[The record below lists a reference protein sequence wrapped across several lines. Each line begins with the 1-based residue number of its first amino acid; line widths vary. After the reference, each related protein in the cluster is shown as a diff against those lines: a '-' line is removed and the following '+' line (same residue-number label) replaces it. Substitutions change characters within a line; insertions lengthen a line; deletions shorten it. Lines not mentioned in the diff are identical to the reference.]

1 MAVILIWLSSDAFS
15 AAHTGG
21 RIAALL
27 RWWLPSITMAQ
38 IEHAHALL
46 RTVAHFTVYG
56 VLAALWLRAFLRE
69 RVLALPAAA
78 WAAFGIT
85 VAWACVDE
93 LHQSTVASR
102 TGTVTDVAID
112 AAGAAVVMI
121 VAQVAAR
128 WNGRQARWQRSGGV
142 GRSF

>member
-1 MAVILIWLSSDAFS
+1 MSRAARHGRYHAPVSALLSWLPPAVWMAVILIWLSSDAFS

-69 RVLALPAAA
+69 RVLAL
-78 WAAFGIT
+78 
-85 VAWACVDE
+85 
-93 LHQSTVASR
+93 
-102 TGTVTDVAID
+102 
-112 AAGAAVVMI
+112 
-121 VAQVAAR
+121 
-128 WNGRQARWQRSGGV
+128 
-142 GRSF
+142 